1 VFPDDKAM
9 PLLVTLLLD
18 LVFAFA
24 GLCSVYIAFAWGELC
39 GIRPGGDK
47 SGLGGFAFVLLFALL
62 RGVALAIGLLVVA
75 RDGESWWLLL
85 VHLGLGVLA
94 WRCFEREVRR
104 VQADRWPSLSVGL
117 FAGVLLPLPVLTL
130 VLVRTNERWL
140 GDGVSAWVGVAGG
153 LVSAHAL
160 CCLRQRSDMRRARP

>member
-1 VFPDDKAM
+1 M
-9 PLLVTLLLD
+9 PLLATLALD

-62 RGVALAIGLLVVA
+62 RGVAVAIGLLCVA
-75 RDGESWWLLL
+75 RDGEAWWLLL
-85 VHLGLGVLA
+85 AHLAIGVIA

-104 VQADRWPSLSVGL
+104 VQAEHWPSLSVGL
-117 FAGVLLPLPVLTL
+117 LVGVLLPLPAFTL

-140 GDGVSAWVGVAGG
+140 GDGVSAWSIVAGG
-153 LVSAHAL
+153 LAGAHAL
-160 CCLRQRSDMRRARP
+160 CHLRQRRDMLRQRR